1 MAPLTAVDIPLSKK
15 KNVQMLLLCVA
26 FVLACWF
33 IWDRAEDYA
42 YTTLFRG
49 VAMAGFVFFGLL
61 CGGYGLYKLVDN
73 RPGLVLDQEGIRD
86 NSSAIAG
93 KLIRWQEVTKLEE
106 RVVVSTPFLLV
117 FVKNPEEVIRK
128 ENFFKQ
134 KIMRLNQQL
143 YGTPLALSSQ
153 ALECDFKEMVDQVQ
167 QFYAAYKATDKP

>member
-1 MAPLTAVDIPLSKK
+1 MASLPPLDIPLSKK
-15 KNVQMLLLCVA
+15 KSVKMLLLCIA

-49 VAMAGFVFFGLL
+49 VAMAGFAFFGLL
-61 CGGYGLYKLVDN
+61 CGGYGLFKLFDN
-73 RPGLVLDQEGIRD
+73 RPGLVLDQHGIRD

-93 KLIRWQEVTKLEE
+93 KLIRWQQVTGLEE
-106 RVVVSTPFLLV
+106 RVIVNTPYLLV

-134 KIMRLNQQL
+134 KIMRLNQKS
-143 YGTPLALSSQ
+143 YGTPLALSNQ
-153 ALECDFKEMVDQVQ
+153 ALQCDFEEMVKLVQ
-167 QFYAAYKATDKP
+167 QYYAAYGAVEAQ